1 MAAAYATCEIGS
13 QRCSCCYNGINKIS
27 LRERRMQRCAN
38 WELQPPPP
46 PLAARTNR
54 RIVRFGVC
62 VGRLTHSAGGC
73 VGLWIASKALYA
85 AWDKRIEVAGRE
97 CARALLKHSF
107 KAPHVH
113 RIRIMCSSSRD
124 AASRTASRTVENAY
138 DGNHVFG

>member
-1 MAAAYATCEIGS
+1 LRKLGAAAA
-13 QRCSCCYNGINKIS
+13 
-27 LRERRMQRCAN
+27 AA
-38 WELQPPPP
+38 
-46 PLAARTNR
+46 AARCEDQQADCSVWC
-54 RIVRFGVC
+54 VRWAAHA
-62 VGRLTHSAGGC
+62 LGGC